1 MPSYIEISI
10 ANDFLIWPFYVISDL
25 KIICYGDSN
34 LRRHE
39 EKLFEILPHTK
50 FIPCYNLEEM
60 KEKIHEIKKEN
71 FDALLIHQ
79 LTNDVEKI
87 CQSEWSDNDKK
98 KELISLAE
106 KYVII
111 IKRLQREYPH
121 LQIFISM
128 VMKRFD

>member
-1 MPSYIEISI
+1 ME
-10 ANDFLIWPFYVISDL
+10 
-25 KIICYGDSN
+25 
-34 LRRHE
+34 
-39 EKLFEILPHTK
+39 
-50 FIPCYNLEEM
+50 
-60 KEKIHEIKKEN
+60 EKIHEIKKEK

-128 VMKRFD
+128 VMKRFDQLDQLEMSNGTNIINDNINKNLIRNQGVTLISNNFLRDLDFEKEGRK